1 MLLRA
6 MSADPIAP
14 EENVHEL
21 RAALAEHYQR
31 SEYMLCESMGA
42 LVRENLESIRLNV
55 ASGGPPSPTL
65 DMF

>member
-1 MLLRA
+1 MR
-6 MSADPIAP
+6 
-14 EENVHEL
+14 
-21 RAALAEHYQR
+21 
-31 SEYMLCESMGA
+31 CESMGE